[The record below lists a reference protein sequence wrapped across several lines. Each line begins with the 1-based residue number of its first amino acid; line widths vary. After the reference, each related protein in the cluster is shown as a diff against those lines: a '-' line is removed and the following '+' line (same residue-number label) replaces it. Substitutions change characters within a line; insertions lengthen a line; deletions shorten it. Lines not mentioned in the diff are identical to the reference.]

1 MDIIN
6 FFDNPIVQ
14 LSILFFT
21 YYQFY
26 QLGRKS
32 VMKDLVR
39 YVNQETE
46 NLQEEELDDM
56 YIEKMHGQF
65 YLYMQDDSFVAQ
77 GTTIADLVARSID
90 VLGIGQYKIATNN
103 LTEDERQELI
113 NSLKNS
119 LGDTNEK

>member
-1 MDIIN
+1 
-6 FFDNPIVQ
+6 
-14 LSILFFT
+14 
-21 YYQFY
+21 
-26 QLGRKS
+26 
-32 VMKDLVR
+32 MKDLVK

-119 LGDTNEK
+119 LGDADEE